1 MDRTE
6 LAADHASA
14 PEFGAFEEHARLQRL
29 ERRALWTHGNT
40 VVLILGLTAVAVSF
54 SVSLL
59 LKGAKSF
66 LGINL
71 IVAVQALIIFVP
83 AFNLYMIY
91 QHFRL
96 RGVQRQL
103 AENQIQAEVFR
114 RMAMF
119 DPLTG
124 LYNRRFAEQR
134 LQAEIDRSTRR
145 GHPLSVVLLDLNDFK
160 QINDAHGHS
169 LGDLVLKEFA
179 HRLTSAI
186 RGSDLAVRWGGD
198 EFMLLLVDCNLSQI
212 QHVLFRL
219 APFEITVDG
228 KKISTS
234 VAAGWKEYVHGECSG
249 DLLEAADRQLYLNKL
264 AMKNTEQRIPTVV

>member
-1 MDRTE
+1 MDQTDFT
-6 LAADHASA
+6 ADHAAA
-14 PEFGAFEEHARLQRL
+14 PDFGVAEIHAHHRQI
-29 ERRALWTHGNT
+29 ERRDLWARGNT
-40 VVLILGLTAVAVSF
+40 VVVVLGLTAILVSF

-59 LKGAKSF
+59 LKGTKTF

-71 IVAVQALIIFVP
+71 TLAVQALIVFVP

-124 LYNRRFAEQR
+124 LYNRRYAEQR
-134 LQAEIDRSTRR
+134 LQAEIDRSQRH
-145 GHPLSVVLLDLNDFK
+145 GLPFSIVLLDLNGFK
-160 QINDAHGHS
+160 QINDAHGHPI
-169 LGDLVLKEFA
+169 GDLVLNEFA
-179 HRLTSAI
+179 RCLNSAI

-212 QHVLFRL
+212 RHVLLRL
-219 APFEITVDG
+219 APFDVSLDGRTVRV
-228 KKISTS
+228 SF
-234 VAAGWKEYVHGECSG
+234 AAGWKEYTRGEG
-249 DLLEAADRQLYLNKL
+249 VGNLLDATDRQLYINKL
-264 AMKNTEQRIPTVV
+264 AMKNTEHRVPTVV